1 MRCADRWHDYRLVD
15 CTCSEKLEYWG
26 KVSLVRPDPQVIW
39 KTAKKTPVWDKAD
52 GHYHR
57 SEKGG
62 GQWSFTRRLPES
74 WQIGYDLI
82 TATRD
87 LPLW

>member
-57 SEKGG
+57 SERAAVSGRSPAG
-62 GQWSFTRRLPES
+62 CPSHGR
-74 WQIGYDLI
+74 
-82 TATRD
+82 
-87 LPLW
+87 